1 MGRYGLRIFHEHTPK
16 TYPCKPAPFNQT
28 AHELGLNPYTE
39 NPVIPAIY
47 ENFIA
52 YKNGRNGV
60 IAEDIGA
67 VRFVNF
73 KTVDNVLGGIEVNR
87 IFDVRDDEFGW
98 AGVENAIVVGR
109 SAKSKEFPLT
119 F

>member
-1 MGRYGLRIFHEHTPK
+1 MGRYGLRIFHEHTPRK
-16 TYPCKPAPFNQT
+16 HPCSPVTFNQT
-28 AHELGLNPYTE
+28 AHDLGLDPYTA
-39 NPVIPAIY
+39 NPVIPAYY

-67 VRFVNF
+67 VRFVNI
-73 KTVDNVLGGIEVNR
+73 KTVDNILGGIEVNR
-87 IFDVRDDEFGW
+87 IFDVRDDDFGG
-98 AGVENAIVVGR
+98 AYIDGAIVVGR
-109 SAKSKEFPLT
+109 SQKSVDHPTT

>member
-1 MGRYGLRIFHEHTPK
+1 M
-16 TYPCKPAPFNQT
+16 
-28 AHELGLNPYTE
+28 
-39 NPVIPAIY
+39 
-47 ENFIA
+47 
-52 YKNGRNGV
+52 
-60 IAEDIGA
+60 
-67 VRFVNF
+67 RFVNF